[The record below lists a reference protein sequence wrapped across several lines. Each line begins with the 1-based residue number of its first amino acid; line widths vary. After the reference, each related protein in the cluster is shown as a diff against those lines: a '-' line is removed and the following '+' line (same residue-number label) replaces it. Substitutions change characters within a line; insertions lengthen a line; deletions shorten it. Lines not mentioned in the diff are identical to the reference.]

1 MTCYSRV
8 VTEVSNICCSEYMS
22 LYFFLVVYVSLLYI
36 VTVQPLK
43 SKKQQQELIHSSQ
56 VALELTISI
65 DSSQP

>member
-8 VTEVSNICCSEYMS
+8 VTEVSNICYSEYMS